1 MKIEDRIND
10 ILNAPATIKDKIEG
24 LLLIDEHLYWDL
36 ENDSIS
42 VEEALEIVKDSNKI
56 YEALKTLDPTVAE
69 ILNNG

>member
-36 ENDSIS
+36 ENDDMT
-42 VEEALEIVKDSNKI
+42 VEEGLKVVKDSNKI
-56 YEALKTLDPTVAE
+56 YLALMKLDPAVAE
-69 ILNNG
+69 TLANG

>member
-36 ENDSIS
+36 ENDNIS
-42 VEEALEIVKDSNKI
+42 VEEGLEIVKDSNKI